1 MAENKKT
8 PVKHPKSNLIV
19 GNTLGQGFTSENQ
32 PPPEVKSLGW
42 EKRRE
47 QRLLTKTIFEKLT
60 EGKTLDEY
68 VHTLMSL
75 AKEGNAKAIDT
86 INRGIEDQVDKSE
99 VKHEGLDIKN
109 ITFK

>member
-1 MAENKKT
+1 MEEGKT
-8 PVKHPKSNLIV
+8 TDKRLKNLKPGSTGNGVKFSA
-19 GNTLGQGFTSENQ
+19 ENQ

-47 QRLLTKTIFEKLT
+47 QRLLTKTIFDKLT
-60 EGKTLDEY
+60 EGQTLDEY

-99 VKHEGLDIKN
+99 VKHEGLDVKN